1 MSDLV
6 CCAEIDALVCPTA
19 DHPHIVFTGWRR
31 KVNISSVFDDFNT
44 FTSGLNMQ
52 GEQKRRCFQLNFNPI
67 THAYL
72 LFKTERKEVI
82 LTIRG
87 ENGST

>member
-6 CCAEIDALVCPTA
+6 CCAEIDALVGSTA
-19 DHPHIVFTGWRR
+19 DHPHIIFTGWRR
-31 KVNISSVFDDFNT
+31 KVNIESVFDDFNT

-52 GEQKRRCFQLNFNPI
+52 DEQKRYFQLNFNPI
-67 THAYL
+67 THTYL

-87 ENGST
+87 EKGST